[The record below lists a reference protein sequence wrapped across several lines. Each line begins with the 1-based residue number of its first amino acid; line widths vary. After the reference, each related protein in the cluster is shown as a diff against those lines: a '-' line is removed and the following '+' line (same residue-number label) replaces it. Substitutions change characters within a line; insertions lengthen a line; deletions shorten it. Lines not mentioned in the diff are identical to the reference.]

1 MGNIRLVRIFGIPI
15 NLNVSWFLTLAFVTS
30 MLALRLSPLDPHL
43 FYTHT
48 ALALSCYTAGDFDEA
63 VVWARKARSQNGHF
77 TANLR
82 FLTAS
87 LAAAGRTDEAV
98 EVGRALREVEP
109 AFRVDPFCARY
120 PFKDASRRT
129 ALERHLKAAGLPA

>member
-1 MGNIRLVRIFGIPI
+1 MYDMK
-15 NLNVSWFLTLAFVTS
+15 NLAKFKQLGELAPAAFKAFV
-30 MLALRLSPLDPHL
+30 A
-43 FYTHT
+43 
-48 ALALSCYTAGDFDEA
+48 FDEA